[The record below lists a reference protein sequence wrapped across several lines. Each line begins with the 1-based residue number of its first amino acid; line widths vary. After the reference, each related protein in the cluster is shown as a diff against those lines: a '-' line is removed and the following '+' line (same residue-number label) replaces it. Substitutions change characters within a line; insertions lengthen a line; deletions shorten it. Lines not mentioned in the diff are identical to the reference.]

1 MNGFKDWD
9 ADSSE
14 QIHPRMNMLHH
25 KAPMKGQLSTAIYR
39 LKVQQ
44 NKLESASMRMQQH
57 DKDIFAKCVSAQM
70 SHDSARAAMYANEC
84 AEVRKIAKV
93 MLQSQLALE
102 QVSIRLETIEEFGD
116 VARMMGPVAGVVRT
130 IKSQISGVMP
140 EVGFELN
147 QIGDLLN
154 NFVAEAGEPLGG
166 SSYDVTT
173 SNEESQRI
181 LVEAGTIAEQ
191 HFKEKF
197 PDLPNGSAQRLGESG
212 IAH

>member
-9 ADSSE
+9 SDSEESFHSR
-14 QIHPRMNMLHH
+14 INVHHH
-25 KAPMKGQLSTAIYR
+25 KAPMKEQLSSAIYR

-44 NKLESASMRMQQH
+44 NKLESASVRMQQH
-57 DKDIFAKCVSAQM
+57 DKDIFAKCVSAQT

-102 QVSIRLETIEEFGD
+102 QVAIRLETIEEFGD

-130 IKSQISGVMP
+130 IKGQIAGVMP
-140 EVGFELN
+140 EVGYELN
-147 QIGDLLN
+147 QIGELLG
-154 NFVAEAGEPLGG
+154 NFVAEAGEPMG
-166 SSYDVTT
+166 SSYDVAA

-197 PDLPNGSAQRLGESG
+197 PDLPNGSTQRLGESG

>member
-1 MNGFKDWD
+1 MNGFNDWD
-9 ADSSE
+9 SDSEESFTSR
-14 QIHPRMNMLHH
+14 INGHHH
-25 KAPMKGQLSTAIYR
+25 KAPMKEQLSTAIYR

-44 NKLESASMRMQQH
+44 NKLESASVRMQQH

-102 QVSIRLETIEEFGD
+102 QVAMRLETIEEFGD
-116 VARMMGPVAGVVRT
+116 VARMMGPVAGVVRS
-130 IKSQISGVMP
+130 IKGQIAGVMP
-140 EVGFELN
+140 EVGYELN

-154 NFVAEAGEPLGG
+154 NFVAEAGEPMG
-166 SSYDVTT
+166 SSYDVAA

-197 PDLPNGSAQRLGESG
+197 PDLPNGSPQRVGESG

>member
-9 ADSSE
+9 SDSEESFHSR
-14 QIHPRMNMLHH
+14 INVHHH
-25 KAPMKGQLSTAIYR
+25 KTPMKEQLSTAIYR

-44 NKLESASMRMQQH
+44 NKLESASVRMQQH

-102 QVSIRLETIEEFGD
+102 QVAIRLETIEEFGD

-130 IKSQISGVMP
+130 IKGQIAGVMP
-140 EVGFELN
+140 EVGYELN

-154 NFVAEAGEPLGG
+154 NFVAEAGEPMG
-166 SSYDVTT
+166 SSYDVAA

-197 PDLPNGSAQRLGESG
+197 PDIPNGSTQRVGESG

>member
-1 MNGFKDWD
+1 
-9 ADSSE
+9 
-14 QIHPRMNMLHH
+14 
-25 KAPMKGQLSTAIYR
+25 MKEQLSSAIYR

-44 NKLESASMRMQQH
+44 NKLESASVRMQQH

-102 QVSIRLETIEEFGD
+102 QVAIRLETIEEFGD

-130 IKSQISGVMP
+130 IKGQIAGVMP
-140 EVGFELN
+140 EVGYELN
-147 QIGDLLN
+147 QIGELLG
-154 NFVAEAGEPLGG
+154 NFVAEAGEPMG
-166 SSYDVTT
+166 SSYDVAA

-197 PDLPNGSAQRLGESG
+197 PDLPNGSTQRLGESG